1 MCIKALL
8 GKEKDKV
15 INSVNSSTDNDKLH
29 FLSTMLSSVGDPTEA
44 TNSIANLSQSQD
56 KQEYE
61 NNMQEVMAVVDDKVG
76 KLRIKLAQRDKKN

>member
-1 MCIKALL
+1 
-8 GKEKDKV
+8 
-15 INSVNSSTDNDKLH
+15 
-29 FLSTMLSSVGDPTEA
+29 MLSSVGDPTEA